1 MRPPTT
7 NYARLYMLLEDI
19 MLIYR
24 IETTV
29 LIHRYMR
36 AHTQRSQ
43 CRIIEHARLY
53 NVLNKIPVQLKHLH
67 RLVYVT
73 NADCVANLRMDRN
86 TFGRLCR
93 ILTERG
99 GLRPGKCLG
108 VEEQVA
114 IFVGVL
120 AHHKKN
126 RVVGFDFW
134 RSGATISHYVN
145 KVLGAVLSLH
155 PLLLSKPTP
164 VPDDCNDHRWKWFKG
179 CLGALDGTHINVLVS
194 NIDKPQY
201 RKRKGQIAT
210 NTLAVCDRNMQ
221 FVYLLLGWEGSAG
234 DSRVLRD
241 AVSRHNG
248 LKVPQGYYYLC
259 DNGYAN
265 SNGFLTPYK
274 GVRYHLKEWGPGTVM
289 PQNPREMFNMRHTK
303 ARNVIERAFA
313 VLKMRWGIL
322 RSASFYPIQTQIRLI
337 MTCFL
342 LHNFIRREMDV
353 DPVEAELDGES
364 FLSTNDE
371 EVNTQDYVDCVEPS
385 VEWTQIRD
393 DIALNMWNNR

>member
-1 MRPPTT
+1 MTHPTT
-7 NYARLYMLLEDI
+7 NYSRLYMMLEDI
-19 MLIYR
+19 LVLYRVEMTILINRFRCARTERRKRR
-24 IETTV
+24 I
-29 LIHRYMR
+29 L
-36 AHTQRSQ
+36 
-43 CRIIEHARLY
+43 EHARKY
-53 NVLNKIPVQLKHLH
+53 SVLSKIPAQLKHLN
-67 RLVYVT
+67 RLVHVT
-73 NADCVANLRMDRN
+73 NADCIANLRMDRN
-86 TFGRLCR
+86 TFGKLCR

-99 GLRPGKCLG
+99 GLRQGKCLR

-126 RVVGFDFW
+126 RVAGFDFW

-155 PLLLSKPTP
+155 SMLLCKPTP
-164 VPDDCNDHRWKWFKG
+164 VSEDCTDHRWKWFKG

-194 NIDKPQY
+194 AADKPRY
-201 RKRKGQIAT
+201 RTRKGQITT

-248 LKVPQGYYYLC
+248 LKVPQGCYYLC
-259 DNGYAN
+259 DNSYVI
-265 SNGFLTPYK
+265 SNGFMTPYK
-274 GVRYHLKEWGPGTVM
+274 GVRYHLKEWGPGSAA
-289 PQNPREMFNMRHTK
+289 PQNSKEIFNMRHTK

-313 VLKMRWGIL
+313 VLKMRWAIL
-322 RSASFYPIQTQIRLI
+322 RSASFYPIKTQIRLI
-337 MTCFL
+337 MAYFL

-353 DPVEAELDGES
+353 DPIEAELDENMH
-364 FLSTNDE
+364 TITPE
-371 EVNTQDYVDCVEPS
+371 EEFIGLDYVDCVEPS
-385 VEWTQIRD
+385 AEWTVTRD
-393 DIALNMWNNR
+393 NLALNMWNNR